1 VQLNQLSINQLAQI
15 SEIDWSRLD
24 KVEAHRLQDLGFEVG
39 AQVEP
44 LHKGWL
50 FFKDPIAVRIGRMTV
65 AIRQAHAAAITVEA
79 I

>member
-1 VQLNQLSINQLAQI
+1 VLLNQLLVNQTARI
-15 SEIDWSRLD
+15 SAIDWSHLD
-24 KVEAHRLQDLGFEVG
+24 VIEAHRLQDLGFEVG

-65 AIRQAHAAAITVEA
+65 AIRNTHAAAITVET

>member
-1 VQLNQLSINQLAQI
+1 VQLNQLSINQTAQI
-15 SEIDWSRLD
+15 SGIDWSHLDSIEANRL
-24 KVEAHRLQDLGFEVG
+24 RNLGFEVG
-39 AQVEP
+39 AIVEP

-65 AIRQAHAAAITVEA
+65 AIRDAHAAAITVEA